1 MVRWRMNT
9 EDPRS
14 RLVELAQER
23 RTSLAALSELIGRNT
38 TYLQQF
44 VRKGSPRKL
53 EEGDRRTLARF
64 FGVAES
70 ELGGVEDK
78 SLPLVPK
85 REASAWVDVPRL
97 ALDASAGPGA
107 LVVGE
112 KPFGHFRYARRWLR
126 GQGLDPAHLSAIAVA
141 GDSMEPALHDGDE
154 ILIDV
159 RPRDWGDGVHVLR
172 LGETLLVKRLAF
184 RQPGQVH
191 VISENPRYAPYDLPL
206 DEVAII
212 GRVVW
217 KCGRI

>member
-1 MVRWRMNT
+1 MKAS
-9 EDPRS
+9 DPRS
-14 RLVELAQER
+14 RLLELTKER
-23 RTSLAALSELIGRNT
+23 GTSLSALSALIGRNVS
-38 TYLQQF
+38 YLQQF
-44 VRKGSPRKL
+44 VQRGSPRKL

-64 FGVAES
+64 FGVPES
-70 ELGGVEDK
+70 DLREVEDK
-78 SLPLVPK
+78 SSPLEIK

-112 KPFGHFRYARRWLR
+112 KLFGHFRYARGWLR

-154 ILIDV
+154 ILIDL

-206 DEVAII
+206 EEVAII

>member
-1 MVRWRMNT
+1 MNST
-9 EDPRS
+9 DPRN
-14 RLVELAQER
+14 RLVELARER
-23 RTSLAALSELIGRNT
+23 GTSLAALSELIGRNT
-38 TYLQQF
+38 TYIQQF

-64 FGVAES
+64 FGIAES
-70 ELGGVEDK
+70 QLGGVEDK
-78 SLPLVPK
+78 SSLLDLK
-85 REASAWVDVPRL
+85 RETSAWVDVPRL

-107 LVVGE
+107 LPEAMVVGE

-154 ILIDV
+154 ILVDL

-206 DEVAII
+206 EEVAII